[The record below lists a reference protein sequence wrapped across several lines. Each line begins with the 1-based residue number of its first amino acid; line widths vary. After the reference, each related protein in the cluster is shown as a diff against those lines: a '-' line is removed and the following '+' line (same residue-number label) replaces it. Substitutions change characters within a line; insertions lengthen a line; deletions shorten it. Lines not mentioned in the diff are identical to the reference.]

1 MATRNVRNTAYY
13 ESVYADYNECV
24 LTVNEIAKK
33 YNISIRTIYNIK
45 AVMDEKVKNG
55 EIELKKKNKKIIVT
69 ETPRKTKREYDC
81 TSEEIA
87 ENHKYKKK
95 EPRKPNNF
103 NINIDLD
110 QVNRDF
116 ALGYLRPE
124 KTTKASKNYSMFVD
138 MEIPCYDPLSKQ
150 NREMTAICKESWDV
164 YNNKYKDIDEKPK
177 LTKAMVIPSSSKQYT
192 NNLLCKNKQF
202 SDLCSKKPEKDLKST
217 QSVKSI
223 KIDTSSIY
231 ENKNTKVVAKVNK
244 EKPKLTDKQKEKIQK
259 RNKIAEDALAFLE
272 NHRKTRVQ

>member
-45 AVMDEKVKNG
+45 AVMDEKVRNG
-55 EIELKKKNKKIIVT
+55 EIELKKTNKKIVVS
-69 ETPRKTKREYDC
+69 EPARKTKKEHDC
-81 TSEEIA
+81 TAEEII
-87 ENHKYKKK
+87 ENYKYKKK
-95 EPRKPNNF
+95 EPRKTNNF
-103 NINIDLD
+103 NTNIDLD
-110 QVNRDF
+110 LVNRQF
-116 ALGYLRPE
+116 SSGYFKPE
-124 KTTKASKNYSMFVD
+124 KTSKPSKNYAVFVD

-150 NREMTAICKESWDV
+150 NKEMTAICKESWDV

-177 LTKAMVIPSSSKQYT
+177 LKKAMVIPSLSTQYT
-192 NNLLCKNKQF
+192 NDLLCKNKQF
-202 SDLCSKKPEKDLKST
+202 SDLCAKKQEKDLKST

-231 ENKNTKVVAKVNK
+231 ENKNTKVIARLNK
-244 EKPKLTDKQKEKIQK
+244 NKSTLTDKQREKIEK
-259 RNKIAEDALAFLE
+259 RNRIAEDAMAFLE